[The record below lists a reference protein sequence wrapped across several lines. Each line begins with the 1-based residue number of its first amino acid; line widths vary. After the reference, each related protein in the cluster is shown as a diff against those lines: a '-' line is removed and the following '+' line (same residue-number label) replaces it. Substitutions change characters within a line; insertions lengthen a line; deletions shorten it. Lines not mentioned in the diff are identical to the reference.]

1 MASIF
6 QKVPVYI
13 TAQEVIDSTSKPA
26 LALLTVAEIEV
37 LIYKAQREV
46 DAYLVATFR
55 PAFVSWQEF
64 LFPVL
69 KDWVSFL
76 PDILK
81 EATLYVVE
89 QIFVSGDTISS
100 SVWWWDVLEE
110 KTWPHTIKYS
120 EGSIISWLLIPDI
133 AKKLLDQLR
142 NAFTWIVI

>member
-55 PAFVSWQEF
+55 PAFVS
-64 LFPVL
+64 
-69 KDWVSFL
+69 
-76 PDILK
+76 
-81 EATLYVVE
+81 
-89 QIFVSGDTISS
+89 
-100 SVWWWDVLEE
+100 
-110 KTWPHTIKYS
+110 
-120 EGSIISWLLIPDI
+120 
-133 AKKLLDQLR
+133 
-142 NAFTWIVI
+142 